1 MGSDHNMATWLT
13 HLRVA
18 EKIKERIRD
27 IDLDY
32 FMAGSIAPDS
42 GKKEITHF
50 CKGTSDEDRYID
62 LNSFYNK
69 YLRPEELFTRSDKTR
84 SFYWGYYFHLIG
96 DSLWNE
102 RYLRPMTKECKDG
115 NSIIHIFREEM
126 YALDFEYLEKNSENN
141 ILSEFQSM
149 EIKLEF
155 FNGFSPH
162 QIYENIKKI
171 NDYYRKEN
179 HKLNREFKF
188 LDAEAIERF
197 IDITVE
203 KAIAAFYE

>member
-1 MGSDHNMATWLT
+1 MATWLT
-13 HLRVA
+13 HLRIA
-18 EKIKERIRD
+18 EKIKEKIRD
-27 IDLDY
+27 IDMDY

-50 CKGTSDEDRYID
+50 CKGTEENRYID
-62 LNSFYNK
+62 LKSFYNRH
-69 YLRPEELFTRSDKTR
+69 LRPEELFIRSDKTR

-96 DSLWNE
+96 DNLWNE
-102 RYLRPMTKECKDG
+102 KYLKPIIKEYKDG
-115 NSIIHIFREEM
+115 NSIIHMFREEM
-126 YALDFEYLEKNSENN
+126 DALDFQYLEKYPENN
-141 ILSEFQSM
+141 ILSKFQCM

-155 FNGFSPH
+155 FNEFSPQ

-171 NDYYRKEN
+171 NDYYGKEN
-179 HKLNREFKF
+179 HKLDREFKF

-197 IDITVE
+197 IDITVG